1 MPTFC
6 DILSSM
12 NTQERRIIKGLRKKG
27 LVRAAD
33 LAPLGVPRETLSRLH
48 RAGRLERLGRGLY
61 AFPDR
66 KTTLHHSLAEA
77 AKKVPNGVVCLLSA
91 LSFHKLTTQLPF
103 EVWMAL
109 DRKARLPKPGPGLA
123 FRFHR
128 FSGEALT
135 AGIENHVV
143 DGIPVNVYGVAKTIA
158 DCFKYRNK
166 IGRDVAM
173 EALREAWRER
183 RVTSED
189 LHRYARV
196 CRVENVMRPYLEAFA
211 A

>member
-1 MPTFC
+1 M
-6 DILSSM
+6 
-12 NTQERRIIKGLRKKG
+12 
-27 LVRAAD
+27 
-33 LAPLGVPRETLSRLH
+33 
-48 RAGRLERLGRGLY
+48 
-61 AFPDR
+61 
-66 KTTLHHSLAEA
+66 
-77 AKKVPNGVVCLLSA
+77 PNGVVCLLSA

-123 FRFHR
+123 FRFYR
-128 FSGEALT
+128 FSGKALT
-135 AGIENHVV
+135 AGLENHVV
-143 DGIPVNVYGVAKTIA
+143 DGVPVKVYSVAKTVA

-166 IGRDVAM
+166 IGRDVAL

-183 RVTSED
+183 RATSED

-196 CRVENVMRPYLEAFA
+196 CRVENVMRPYMEALA

>member
-1 MPTFC
+1 
-6 DILSSM
+6 M
-12 NTQERRIIKGLRKKG
+12 NTQERRIIKHLRKKG
-27 LVRAAD
+27 FVRAVD
-33 LAPLGVPRETLSRLH
+33 LAPLGVPREALSRLH

-128 FSGEALT
+128 FSGKALVE
-135 AGIENHVV
+135 GIENHVV
-143 DGIPVNVYGVAKTIA
+143 DGVPVKVYGVAKTVA

-166 IGRDVAM
+166 IGRDVAL

-183 RVTSED
+183 RATSED

-196 CRVENVMRPYLEAFA
+196 CRVENVMRPYMEALA